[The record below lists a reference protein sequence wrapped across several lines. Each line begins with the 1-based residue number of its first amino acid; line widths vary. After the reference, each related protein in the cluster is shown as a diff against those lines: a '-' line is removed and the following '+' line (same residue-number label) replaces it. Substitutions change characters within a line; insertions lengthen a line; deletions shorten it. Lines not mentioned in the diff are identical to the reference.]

1 MAEAAAREPSMEE
14 ILASIRKI
22 IAQDDARE
30 RPVPP
35 EPPFMRASRQQPAF
49 EDDGA
54 PHQLTPPDFPA
65 FDPLPPVRPAPEAM
79 MRPAESFS
87 PPPVEPSIRP
97 AEPIMRPA
105 PEPMARFATEAGV
118 RPPPTL
124 ASLTEEVKRQ
134 MPRPAPRP
142 QPASRPQPQSTVA
155 SPMAQNGQPSSG
167 MAAQRPLGDGP
178 SGALPAAP
186 RNAPSLAAL
195 AASALAPQPSAQ
207 PTPALGPHQMPM
219 RAGAPTHVS
228 SPPAAASARP
238 DPVQSSGPSSGPS
251 SGSSS
256 GSSSGHANGH
266 GSHSADQI
274 VSPATSR
281 MVSQSIDRLKAAV
294 ADDTSAKVEQ
304 VLRPM
309 LKEWLDKHLPAM
321 VERIVRE
328 EIERIAR
335 G

>member
-22 IAQDDARE
+22 IAQDDGRDRA
-30 RPVPP
+30 VPP
-35 EPPFMRASRQQPAF
+35 EPPFLKASRQQPAF

-54 PHQLTPPDFPA
+54 PQQLPPPDFPA

-79 MRPAESFS
+79 MRPAESFL
-87 PPPVEPSIRP
+87 RNP
-97 AEPIMRPA
+97 AEPAMRPAPDPIMRAA

-134 MPRPAPRP
+134 MPRPAP
-142 QPASRPQPQSTVA
+142 QPASRPQAQSKGA
-155 SPMAQNGQPSSG
+155 SPATQNGQPSSG
-167 MAAQRPLGDGP
+167 MAAQRPLGDRP
-178 SGALPAAP
+178 SGASPAVP
-186 RNAPSLAAL
+186 RNMPSLAAL
-195 AASALAPQPSAQ
+195 AASAMAPQPSTQ
-207 PTPALGPHQMPM
+207 PTPAVAPQQMPT
-219 RAGAPTHVS
+219 RAGAAAHGPS
-228 SPPAAASARP
+228 PAAHTPARP
-238 DPVQSSGPSSGPS
+238 DASPP
-251 SGSSS
+251 
-256 GSSSGHANGH
+256 SGHSNGH
-266 GSHSADQI
+266 AQRGSDQI

-281 MVSQSIDRLKAAV
+281 MVAQSIDRLKAAV